1 MSRLEARALLDDGM
15 KAFASLLKLKKLTPT
30 NASHI
35 FRRRL
40 DKGVKKEELPLATAP
55 KERIQADDNRRN
67 GVLDTLLRGLVTELE
82 TPGAEGSLV
91 PENYTAALHNSLTTI
106 LASKE
111 TMAMLSSR
119 NHSIRIDGN
128 DSAHAAHSVE
138 SLTLMQVVMCGLG
151 LGLKAPAWALKPRLR
166 PTNITSRAV
175 SPQDGLARPGSGL
188 SPGFGHVCRAL
199 C

>member
-40 DKGVKKEELPLATAP
+40 DKGVKKEELPSATAP

-82 TPGAEGSLV
+82 TLGAEGSLV

-138 SLTLMQVVMCGLG
+138 SLTLMQVRITKDDNHPLPKDSKVAVNVLAQLFIDVPCL
-151 LGLKAPAWALKPRLR
+151 LPTAL
-166 PTNITSRAV
+166 NH
-175 SPQDGLARPGSGL
+175 PGS
-188 SPGFGHVCRAL
+188 STTV
-199 C
+199 